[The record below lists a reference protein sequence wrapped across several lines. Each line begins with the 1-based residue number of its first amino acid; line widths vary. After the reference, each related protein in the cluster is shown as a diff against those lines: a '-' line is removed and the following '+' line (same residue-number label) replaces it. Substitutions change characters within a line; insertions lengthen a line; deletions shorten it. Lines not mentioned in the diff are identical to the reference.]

1 MSRLITYPSGQKSL
15 LGPKETELAIKQIKD
30 FFELNLATE
39 LNLSRVTAPLF
50 VPANTGINDDLN
62 GTEKPVAF
70 HSKALNGTKLEIIQ
84 SLAKWKRMMLGQL
97 CYQPGYGLYTDMN
110 AIRPDEDVLDNTH
123 SLYVDQWDWERV
135 ITPENMTR
143 EFLEYIVKKIY
154 SILKRTEYF
163 VCERFLQVK
172 PELPEE
178 IKFVHAQELLE
189 CWPDLTPR
197 EREHKFLKEHK
208 AAFIIGIGGTLSDG
222 NVHDLR
228 APDYDNWSYSNGNGQ
243 KGLNGDI
250 FVWNNILGQALELSS
265 MGIRVDKA
273 ALLEQLEIRGCTDRK
288 ELLWH
293 RMLLNDEMPL
303 SVGGG
308 IGQSRLCMYFL
319 RKVHIGEVQASVW
332 PEETII
338 ECKKNNIRIL

>member
-1 MSRLITYPSGQKSL
+1 MQQLITYPPGQKAL

-50 VPANTGINDDLN
+50 VPAGTGINDDLS
-62 GTEKPVAF
+62 GTEKPVSF
-70 HSKALNGTKLEIIQ
+70 NSKALNGNRLEIIQ

-97 CYQPGYGLYTDMN
+97 GFEPGYGLYTDMN
-110 AIRPDEDVLDNTH
+110 AIRPDEDALDNTH

-135 ITPENMTR
+135 ITAENINR
-143 EFLEYIVKKIY
+143 NFLEYIVKKIY
-154 SILKRTEYF
+154 SILKRTEHF
-163 VCERFLQVK
+163 VCERFQSVK

-178 IKFVHAQELLE
+178 IVFVHSQELLNMY
-189 CWPDLTPR
+189 PDLTPR
-197 EREHKFLKEHK
+197 ERENRFLCENK
-208 AAFIIGIGGTLSDG
+208 AAFIIGIGGELSDG
-222 NVHDLR
+222 SIHDMR
-228 APDYDNWSYSNGNGQ
+228 APDYDNWTFINGNGE
-243 KGLNGDI
+243 KGINGDI
-250 FVWNNILGQALELSS
+250 FVWNNVLGQALELSS
-265 MGIRVDKA
+265 MGIRVDKK
-273 ALLEQLEIRGCTDRK
+273 ALLEQLAIRGCMERK
-288 ELLWH
+288 DLLWH

-332 PEETII
+332 PEETM
-338 ECKKNNIRIL
+338 EFAKQNSIRLL

>member
-1 MSRLITYPSGQKSL
+1 MQHFITYQSGKESL
-15 LGPKETELAIKQIKD
+15 LGPKETEIAIKQIKD

-50 VPANTGINDDLN
+50 VPANTGINDDL
-62 GTEKPVAF
+62 GGIEKPVSF
-70 HSKALNGTKLEIIQ
+70 NSKALNGNGLEIVQ

-97 CYQPGYGLYTDMN
+97 SFEPGYGLYTDMN
-110 AIRPDEDVLDNTH
+110 AIRPDEEILDNTH

-135 ITPENMTR
+135 ITPENYTR
-143 EFLEYIVKKIY
+143 DYLEYIVKKLY
-154 SILKRTEYF
+154 SILKRTEHY
-163 VCERFLQVK
+163 VCERFASIK
-172 PELPEE
+172 PELPEN
-178 IKFVHAQELLE
+178 ITFIHTQELLDLY
-189 CWPDLTPR
+189 PDLSPR
-197 EREHKFLKEHK
+197 ERENKFLAENK
-208 AAFIIGIGGTLSDG
+208 AAFIIGIGGELSDG
-222 NVHDLR
+222 TIHDMR
-228 APDYDNWSYSNGNGQ
+228 APDYDNWTHRNGSNK

-273 ALLEQLEIRGCTDRK
+273 ALIEQLEIRGCSERK

-293 RMLLNDEMPL
+293 KMLLNDEMPL

-332 PEETII
+332 PEQLIE
-338 ECKKNNIRIL
+338 ECKKNNIRLL